1 MELKPLYQFILRA
14 KKRMSPMWLLSDV
27 ESELSLDSLLAK
39 FSKTPTDSLA
49 IFSFNFPAISEAAKT
64 PFQLIGREILPDKPD
79 TLLPP
84 SRAPPAIA

>member
-1 MELKPLYQFILRA
+1 LAGIDNSSEEDLA
-14 KKRMSPMWLLSDV
+14 DV

-49 IFSFNFPAISEAAKT
+49 IFTFDLPAISEASKT
-64 PFQLIGREILPDKPD
+64 PFQLIGRETLPDKPN

-84 SRAPPAIA
+84 SRAPPAIV